1 MLWSQEMEDLAA
13 EKRKQEEAKLLKEKE
28 HKRLSKILK
37 AENLGFGGNDMLDTS
52 KQRLSRTLALMK
64 QAGKDNVKPT

>member
-1 MLWSQEMEDLAA
+1 MEDLAA

-37 AENLGFGGNDMLDTS
+37 AGNLGFGGNDMLDTS